1 MSTSSS
7 ISRSSKHAKKV
18 ANDIITKWRI
28 FKGDRV
34 QVNTGKDRG
43 QIGTVSKVFRKE
55 NRMIVQGCNL
65 VKKHVKKTAKAEGGV
80 FSIEAPI
87 HYSNVNLVDPNTN
100 QRCRVE
106 TKFLDDGTKVRGT
119 KGKFASFSFVPK
131 PDLMFERKTPRVLL
145 VGKKDT
151 TEELVNEVT
160 YFKPQPPAA
169 AAAAKKKN

>member
-65 VKKHVKKTAKAEGGV
+65 VKKHVKKTAKA
-80 FSIEAPI
+80 
-87 HYSNVNLVDPNTN
+87 
-100 QRCRVE
+100 
-106 TKFLDDGTKVRGT
+106 
-119 KGKFASFSFVPK
+119 
-131 PDLMFERKTPRVLL
+131 
-145 VGKKDT
+145 
-151 TEELVNEVT
+151 
-160 YFKPQPPAA
+160 
-169 AAAAKKKN
+169 